1 MPKKPPATLGIIY
14 RMPLEDLHPH
24 PLNPY
29 GVRDD
34 SAMQELVGSVKE
46 NGVLIPAIA
55 RPRKEGGYELISG
68 HRRKYACEQL
78 GQDTM
83 PVMVLNL
90 KDDDAI
96 IRMID
101 SNIQRE
107 NILPSERAKAYKLKM
122 EAVKRKAGRPQK
134 DDEKNSPKISAN
146 FRSDDSIGD
155 QEGIS
160 GDTIRNYISLTNLTP
175 PLMQMVDDGKIALS
189 PAYQLAS
196 LNEKEQELLV
206 ETIGSEQSTPS
217 LSQAQRMKKL
227 SQSGER
233 FQKITSAHIER
244 VLEGIADN
252 RTQVRNT
259 KAYLLAALFNS
270 VSTIDHYYTMQY
282 NHDYRCPCA
291 GGQARCLLP

>member
-1 MPKKPPATLGIIY
+1 M
-14 RMPLEDLHPH
+14 
-24 PLNPY
+24 
-29 GVRDD
+29 
-34 SAMQELVGSVKE
+34 
-46 NGVLIPAIA
+46 
-55 RPRKEGGYELISG
+55 ISG

-227 SQSGER
+227 SQSGELNEDTMLSIMME
-233 FQKITSAHIER
+233 QKKPVQANITLSGER
-244 VLEGIADN
+244 LRKYFPRSYSPIQMEEVIFKLLEAWQ
-252 RTQVRNT
+252 RKRQREQ
-259 KAYLLAALFNS
+259 S
-270 VSTIDHYYTMQY
+270 
-282 NHDYRCPCA
+282 R
-291 GGQARCLLP
+291 

>member
-1 MPKKPPATLGIIY
+1 
-14 RMPLEDLHPH
+14 
-24 PLNPY
+24 
-29 GVRDD
+29 
-34 SAMQELVGSVKE
+34 MQELVGSVKT

-196 LNEKEQELLV
+196 LTEKEQELLV

-227 SQSGER
+227 SQSGELNEDTMLSIMME
-233 FQKITSAHIER
+233 QKKPVQSSITLSGER
-244 VLEGIADN
+244 LRKYFPRSYSPIQMEEVIF
-252 RTQVRNT
+252 
-259 KAYLLAALFNS
+259 KLLDAWQRKRQREQS
-270 VSTIDHYYTMQY
+270 
-282 NHDYRCPCA
+282 R
-291 GGQARCLLP
+291 

>member
-1 MPKKPPATLGIIY
+1 M
-14 RMPLEDLHPH
+14 
-24 PLNPY
+24 
-29 GVRDD
+29 
-34 SAMQELVGSVKE
+34 
-46 NGVLIPAIA
+46 
-55 RPRKEGGYELISG
+55 ISG

-196 LNEKEQELLV
+196 LTEKEQELLV

-227 SQSGER
+227 SQSGELNEDTMLSIMME
-233 FQKITSAHIER
+233 QKKPVQANITLSGER
-244 VLEGIADN
+244 LRKYFPRSYSPIQMEEVIFKLLEAWQ
-252 RTQVRNT
+252 RKRQREQ
-259 KAYLLAALFNS
+259 S
-270 VSTIDHYYTMQY
+270 
-282 NHDYRCPCA
+282 R
-291 GGQARCLLP
+291 

>member
-1 MPKKPPATLGIIY
+1 MPKKPAATLGIIY

-34 SAMQELVGSVKE
+34 PAMQELVGSVKT

-217 LSQAQRMKKL
+217 LSQAH
-227 SQSGER
+227 
-233 FQKITSAHIER
+233 A
-244 VLEGIADN
+244 
-252 RTQVRNT
+252 
-259 KAYLLAALFNS
+259 
-270 VSTIDHYYTMQY
+270 
-282 NHDYRCPCA
+282 
-291 GGQARCLLP
+291 

>member
-1 MPKKPPATLGIIY
+1 M
-14 RMPLEDLHPH
+14 
-24 PLNPY
+24 
-29 GVRDD
+29 
-34 SAMQELVGSVKE
+34 
-46 NGVLIPAIA
+46 
-55 RPRKEGGYELISG
+55 ISG

-107 NILPSERAKAYKLKM
+107 NILPSERAKAYRLKM
-122 EAVKRKAGRPQK
+122 EAVKRKAGRHQK
-134 DDEKNSPKISAN
+134 GDEKKSPKISAN

-160 GDTIRNYISLTNLTP
+160 GDTIRNYLSLTNLTP

-196 LNEKEQELLV
+196 LTEKEQELLV

-227 SQSGER
+227 SQSGELNEDTMLSIMME
-233 FQKITSAHIER
+233 QKKPVQSSITLSGER
-244 VLEGIADN
+244 LRKYFPRSYSPIQMEEVIFKLLEAWQ
-252 RTQVRNT
+252 RKRQREQ
-259 KAYLLAALFNS
+259 S
-270 VSTIDHYYTMQY
+270 
-282 NHDYRCPCA
+282 R
-291 GGQARCLLP
+291 

>member
-1 MPKKPPATLGIIY
+1 MPKKPAATLGIIY

-34 SAMQELVGSVKE
+34 PAMQELVGSVKT

-134 DDEKNSPKISAN
+134 DDEKNSPKFSKRRFHWRSGGNQRRYHSQLHLSDQPDTAAHADGGRWENRSLPGLSA
-146 FRSDDSIGD
+146 G
-155 QEGIS
+155 
-160 GDTIRNYISLTNLTP
+160 
-175 PLMQMVDDGKIALS
+175 LS
-189 PAYQLAS
+189 
-196 LNEKEQELLV
+196 E
-206 ETIGSEQSTPS
+206 
-217 LSQAQRMKKL
+217 
-227 SQSGER
+227 
-233 FQKITSAHIER
+233 
-244 VLEGIADN
+244 
-252 RTQVRNT
+252 
-259 KAYLLAALFNS
+259 
-270 VSTIDHYYTMQY
+270 
-282 NHDYRCPCA
+282 
-291 GGQARCLLP
+291 

>member
-1 MPKKPPATLGIIY
+1 MPKKPPETLGIIY

-34 SAMQELVGSVKE
+34 PAMQELMGSVKE

-107 NILPSERAKAYKLKM
+107 NILPSERAKAYRLKM
-122 EAVKRKAGRPQK
+122 EAVTRRRTLTASSVR
-134 DDEKNSPKISAN
+134 
-146 FRSDDSIGD
+146 SIGVKS
-155 QEGIS
+155 IPVPMMCVRS
-160 GDTIRNYISLTNLTP
+160 LRNALKPVPSL
-175 PLMQMVDDGKIALS
+175 
-189 PAYQLAS
+189 
-196 LNEKEQELLV
+196 
-206 ETIGSEQSTPS
+206 IGMPSTP
-217 LSQAQRMKKL
+217 
-227 SQSGER
+227 
-233 FQKITSAHIER
+233 
-244 VLEGIADN
+244 
-252 RTQVRNT
+252 
-259 KAYLLAALFNS
+259 
-270 VSTIDHYYTMQY
+270 
-282 NHDYRCPCA
+282 
-291 GGQARCLLP
+291 

>member
-1 MPKKPPATLGIIY
+1 M
-14 RMPLEDLHPH
+14 
-24 PLNPY
+24 
-29 GVRDD
+29 
-34 SAMQELVGSVKE
+34 
-46 NGVLIPAIA
+46 
-55 RPRKEGGYELISG
+55 ISG

-122 EAVKRKAGRPQK
+122 EAIKRKAGRPQK
-134 DDEKNSPKISAN
+134 NAENNSPKISAN

-227 SQSGER
+227 SQSGELNEDTMLSIMME
-233 FQKITSAHIER
+233 QKKPVQANITLSGER
-244 VLEGIADN
+244 LRKYFPRSYSPIQMEEVIFKLLEAWQ
-252 RTQVRNT
+252 RKRQREQ
-259 KAYLLAALFNS
+259 S
-270 VSTIDHYYTMQY
+270 
-282 NHDYRCPCA
+282 R
-291 GGQARCLLP
+291 

>member
-1 MPKKPPATLGIIY
+1 MPKKPAATLGIIY

-34 SAMQELVGSVKE
+34 PAMQELVGSVKT

-146 FRSDDSIGD
+146 FRSDDSIGN

-160 GDTIRNYISLTNLTP
+160 GDTIRNYISLTN
-175 PLMQMVDDGKIALS
+175 IS
-189 PAYQLAS
+189 AS
-196 LNEKEQELLV
+196 LGLMNIISYDVTMPIMFVFMGLTFLTNAKDCYDK
-206 ETIGSEQSTPS
+206 G
-217 LSQAQRMKKL
+217 AKKDAIIFVGVAIFVYAVTAYNL
-227 SQSGER
+227 ISR
-233 FQKITSAHIER
+233 F
-244 VLEGIADN
+244 
-252 RTQVRNT
+252 
-259 KAYLLAALFNS
+259 
-270 VSTIDHYYTMQY
+270 M
-282 NHDYRCPCA
+282 
-291 GGQARCLLP
+291 

>member
-1 MPKKPPATLGIIY
+1 MPKKPAATLGIIY

-34 SAMQELVGSVKE
+34 PAMQELVGSVKE
-46 NGVLIPAIA
+46 NGILIPAIA

-160 GDTIRNYISLTNLTP
+160 GDAAPFFSLAGTAVKASETDAQPDAAGSVLGDWRVSPTSRKS
-175 PLMQMVDDGKIALS
+175 LSCHES
-189 PAYQLAS
+189 PACRRVGSKKIVQNL
-196 LNEKEQELLV
+196 EELSIDFV
-206 ETIGSEQSTPS
+206 
-217 LSQAQRMKKL
+217 
-227 SQSGER
+227 R
-233 FQKITSAHIER
+233 F
-244 VLEGIADN
+244 LE
-252 RTQVRNT
+252 
-259 KAYLLAALFNS
+259 
-270 VSTIDHYYTMQY
+270 
-282 NHDYRCPCA
+282 
-291 GGQARCLLP
+291 

>member
-1 MPKKPPATLGIIY
+1 
-14 RMPLEDLHPH
+14 
-24 PLNPY
+24 
-29 GVRDD
+29 
-34 SAMQELVGSVKE
+34 
-46 NGVLIPAIA
+46 
-55 RPRKEGGYELISG
+55 
-68 HRRKYACEQL
+68 
-78 GQDTM
+78 M

-227 SQSGER
+227 SQSGELNEDTMLSIMME
-233 FQKITSAHIER
+233 QKKPVQANITLSGER
-244 VLEGIADN
+244 LRKYFPRSYSPIQMEEVIF
-252 RTQVRNT
+252 
-259 KAYLLAALFNS
+259 KLLDAWQRKRQREQS
-270 VSTIDHYYTMQY
+270 
-282 NHDYRCPCA
+282 R
-291 GGQARCLLP
+291 

>member
-34 SAMQELVGSVKE
+34 PAMQELVGSVKE

-55 RPRKEGGYELISG
+55 RPRKEGGYVLISG

-83 PVMVLNL
+83 PVMVLSL

-107 NILPSERAKAYKLKM
+107 NILPSERARAGKA
-122 EAVKRKAGRPQK
+122 
-134 DDEKNSPKISAN
+134 
-146 FRSDDSIGD
+146 
-155 QEGIS
+155 
-160 GDTIRNYISLTNLTP
+160 
-175 PLMQMVDDGKIALS
+175 
-189 PAYQLAS
+189 
-196 LNEKEQELLV
+196 
-206 ETIGSEQSTPS
+206 
-217 LSQAQRMKKL
+217 
-227 SQSGER
+227 
-233 FQKITSAHIER
+233 
-244 VLEGIADN
+244 
-252 RTQVRNT
+252 VRRDRAT
-259 KAYLLAALFNS
+259 ES
-270 VSTIDHYYTMQY
+270 
-282 NHDYRCPCA
+282 
-291 GGQARCLLP
+291 

>member
-1 MPKKPPATLGIIY
+1 MSKKPPATLGIVY
-14 RMPLEDLHPH
+14 RMPLEDLYPH

-34 SAMQELVGSVKE
+34 PAMQELVGSVKE

-55 RPRKEGGYELISG
+55 RPRKEGRYELISG

-122 EAVKRKAGRPQK
+122 EAIERLADPKRM
-134 DDEKNSPKISAN
+134 PK
-146 FRSDDSIGD
+146 
-155 QEGIS
+155 
-160 GDTIRNYISLTNLTP
+160 TIRRKFRRISE
-175 PLMQMVDDGKIALS
+175 V
-189 PAYQLAS
+189 
-196 LNEKEQELLV
+196 
-206 ETIGSEQSTPS
+206 TIPSEIRRVSAAIPF
-217 LSQAQRMKKL
+217 A
-227 SQSGER
+227 
-233 FQKITSAHIER
+233 ITS
-244 VLEGIADN
+244 L
-252 RTQVRNT
+252 
-259 KAYLLAALFNS
+259 
-270 VSTIDHYYTMQY
+270 
-282 NHDYRCPCA
+282 
-291 GGQARCLLP
+291 

>member
-1 MPKKPPATLGIIY
+1 
-14 RMPLEDLHPH
+14 
-24 PLNPY
+24 
-29 GVRDD
+29 
-34 SAMQELVGSVKE
+34 MQELVGSVKT

-227 SQSGER
+227 SQSGELNEDTMLSIMME
-233 FQKITSAHIER
+233 QKKPVQANITLSGER
-244 VLEGIADN
+244 LRKYFPRSYSPIQMEEVIFKLLEAWQ
-252 RTQVRNT
+252 RKRQREQ
-259 KAYLLAALFNS
+259 S
-270 VSTIDHYYTMQY
+270 
-282 NHDYRCPCA
+282 R
-291 GGQARCLLP
+291 

>member
-1 MPKKPPATLGIIY
+1 MDHKIHKIRNSLQKIFHEIERSFIKTRKYHQGFYVISLQKWGLFSYPKSNRGGPFMPKKPPATLGIIY

-34 SAMQELVGSVKE
+34 PAMQELVGSVKE

-83 PVMVLNL
+83 PVMVLSL

-107 NILPSERAKAYKLKM
+107 NILPSERARAYKLKM
-122 EAVKRKAGRPQK
+122 EAMKRQG
-134 DDEKNSPKISAN
+134 
-146 FRSDDSIGD
+146 
-155 QEGIS
+155 
-160 GDTIRNYISLTNLTP
+160 
-175 PLMQMVDDGKIALS
+175 M
-189 PAYQLAS
+189 
-196 LNEKEQELLV
+196 
-206 ETIGSEQSTPS
+206 
-217 LSQAQRMKKL
+217 
-227 SQSGER
+227 
-233 FQKITSAHIER
+233 
-244 VLEGIADN
+244 
-252 RTQVRNT
+252 
-259 KAYLLAALFNS
+259 
-270 VSTIDHYYTMQY
+270 
-282 NHDYRCPCA
+282 
-291 GGQARCLLP
+291 

>member
-1 MPKKPPATLGIIY
+1 
-14 RMPLEDLHPH
+14 
-24 PLNPY
+24 
-29 GVRDD
+29 
-34 SAMQELVGSVKE
+34 MQELVGSVKE
-46 NGVLIPAIA
+46 NGILIPAIA

-227 SQSGER
+227 SQSGELNEDTMLSIMME
-233 FQKITSAHIER
+233 QKKPVQANITLSGER
-244 VLEGIADN
+244 LRKYFPRSYSPIQMEEVIF
-252 RTQVRNT
+252 
-259 KAYLLAALFNS
+259 KLLDAWQRKRQREQS
-270 VSTIDHYYTMQY
+270 
-282 NHDYRCPCA
+282 R
-291 GGQARCLLP
+291 

>member
-1 MPKKPPATLGIIY
+1 MPKKPAATLGIIY

-34 SAMQELVGSVKE
+34 PAMQELVGSVKT

-55 RPRKEGGYELISG
+55 RPRKVGGYELISG

-160 GDTIRNYISLTNLTP
+160 GDAAPFFSLAGTAVKASGTDAQPDAEGSVLRGLGSFPNK
-175 PLMQMVDDGKIALS
+175 QKIAFVSRKPCL
-189 PAYQLAS
+189 Q
-196 LNEKEQELLV
+196 K
-206 ETIGSEQSTPS
+206 
-217 LSQAQRMKKL
+217 
-227 SQSGER
+227 SG
-233 FQKITSAHIER
+233 FQKSGFQKSEIGRAACRER
-244 VLEGIADN
+244 V
-252 RTQVRNT
+252 
-259 KAYLLAALFNS
+259 
-270 VSTIDHYYTMQY
+270 
-282 NHDYRCPCA
+282 
-291 GGQARCLLP
+291 

>member
-1 MPKKPPATLGIIY
+1 MPKKPAATLGIIY

-34 SAMQELVGSVKE
+34 PAMQELVGSVKT

-83 PVMVLNL
+83 LVMVLNL

-160 GDTIRNYISLTNLTP
+160 VDAAPFFSLAGTAVKASGTDAQPDAEGSVLRGLGSFPNK
-175 PLMQMVDDGKIALS
+175 QKIAFVSRKPCL
-189 PAYQLAS
+189 Q
-196 LNEKEQELLV
+196 K
-206 ETIGSEQSTPS
+206 
-217 LSQAQRMKKL
+217 
-227 SQSGER
+227 SG
-233 FQKITSAHIER
+233 FQKS
-244 VLEGIADN
+244 GF
-252 RTQVRNT
+252 Q
-259 KAYLLAALFNS
+259 KSGF
-270 VSTIDHYYTMQY
+270 
-282 NHDYRCPCA
+282 
-291 GGQARCLLP
+291 